1 MIPSKPS
8 SPVAFSILIA
18 NRGEIAVRIARAAA
32 ELSIRSV
39 AVYSTDDERSL
50 HRKAADADH
59 PLRGAGPRAYLD
71 IDALIDAATSTGCTA
86 IHPGYGFLS
95 ENAEFARRCEA
106 AGLLFI
112 GASPRV
118 LELFGDKGRARELAR
133 SLDVP
138 VPDGTDRATS
148 LDEARAFMARL
159 GDGASMMVKAIA
171 GGGGRGMRVV
181 DTPAALEPA
190 YERCRSEARSA
201 FGRDDVYVEE
211 VISPARHVEVQ
222 IAGDG
227 RDVVALGERDCSVQR
242 RHQKVVEIAPCPG
255 LPEPLRERLFAAATR
270 MAREVSYRGVG
281 TFEFLVGLDGERFVF
296 IEANPRIQ
304 VEHTVTEEV
313 MGIDLVRAQIAL
325 ARGATLADAGLDAGD
340 PPRPRGFAI
349 QLRVTLDAAASVAA
363 GQAGHA
369 VGGPADAGAG
379 ADGRLTAW
387 DLPSGPGVRVD
398 TAAYLGYAP
407 NPNFDPLLAKIIAH
421 VPSKRFGDLMD
432 RAARALSECR
442 IEGVATNIP
451 FLRALLASEAF
462 RDGVVTTRFV
472 DENPALSRPDP
483 AAAAPR
489 SRHFD
494 PPPIDTQAS
503 ADGDGA
509 TLDGLDDVPDESPD
523 QSLDGDPD
531 GAPDGEGPAA
541 NADCAIAPL
550 RGTIVQLPV
559 APGAQVRA
567 SQAVAILEAMKMEHE
582 VAAPYDGVVVEILR
596 QTGTLVPPGAPIVR
610 IEPGQGSG
618 DADAADDQREASS
631 VRADLLEVQQRYAR
645 TLDAARPDAVAR
657 RRKTGQRTAREN
669 LDDVCDPGSF
679 AEYGALAVAGQR
691 NRHTYDELLKISP
704 ADGFIY
710 GTATVNA
717 DRFPPDRSRCMVAAY
732 DYTVFAGT
740 QGFIGHKKHDRMFQL
755 AERARLPVVI
765 FTEGGGGRPYDGDN
779 IGGVNLAN
787 PTFWH
792 FARLSGLVPLI
803 GIGAGRCF
811 AGNAAL
817 LGCCDVVIATR
828 SATIGMGGPVMIEGA
843 GLGVVKPEDVGPAR
857 MHSRQGVVDILVDD
871 EREAAHMARKYLSYF
886 QGPLADWRCA
896 DQSALRHV
904 IPERRTRS
912 YEVRQVI
919 GLLADEDSVLELRP
933 SFGTGVV
940 TALIRIEGRP
950 IGLIAN
956 NPRHQAGALGSDESD
971 KVCRFLQLCDAFDLP
986 MVSLCDTPGIMVG
999 TDAERTALVRHASRI
1014 FVTAANV
1021 TVPFFTVVLR
1031 KAYGLGAMA
1040 MGGGSFHQGSF
1051 FTTAWPTGEFGSMGL
1066 EGQIKLGHRDELA
1079 KIADP
1084 REREQRFQQLVDALY
1099 ERGKALNVAPFL
1111 SFDAVIDPAETRR
1124 WILRGL
1130 DSFPP
1135 PAPRQTKKRSNVDT
1149 W

>member
-1 MIPSKPS
+1 LT
-8 SPVAFSILIA
+8 SPNPNSADAFSILIA

-39 AVYSTDDERSL
+39 AVFSTDDERSL
-50 HRKAADADH
+50 HRKTADADC
-59 PLRGAGPRAYLD
+59 PLRGAGARAYLD
-71 IDALIDAATSTGCTA
+71 IDALIDAAARTGCTA

-118 LELFGDKGRARELAR
+118 LDLFGDKGQARELAR

-138 VPDGTDRATS
+138 VPNGTNRATS
-148 LDEARAFMARL
+148 LDEARAFMAGL
-159 GDGASMMVKAIA
+159 GDDASIMVKAIA

-181 DTPAALEPA
+181 DTQAALEPA
-190 YERCRSEARSA
+190 YARCRSEARSA

-211 VISPARHVEVQ
+211 VIRQARHIEVQ
-222 IAGDG
+222 VAGDG
-227 RDVVALGERDCSVQR
+227 HGVIALGERDCSVQR
-242 RHQKVVEIAPCPG
+242 RHQKAVEIAPGPG
-255 LPEPLRERLFAAATR
+255 LPAPLRERLFAAATR
-270 MAREVSYRGVG
+270 MAGEVSYRGVG

-313 MGIDLVRAQIAL
+313 MGIDLVRAQIML
-325 ARGATLADAGLDAGD
+325 ARGATLADAGLDPAD
-340 PPRPRGFAI
+340 PPRPRGFAM
-349 QLRVTLDAAASVAA
+349 QLRVTLDAASGVD
-363 GQAGHA
+363 GSSSHA
-369 VGGPADAGAG
+369 VRGTGTGGGDT
-379 ADGRLTAW
+379 DGRLTAW
-387 DLPSGPGVRVD
+387 DPPSGPGVRVD

-407 NPNFDPLLAKIIAH
+407 NPDFDPLLAKIIIH
-421 VPSKRFGDLMD
+421 VPSNRFGDLVH
-432 RAARALSECR
+432 RAVRALGECR
-442 IEGVATNIP
+442 IEGVATNLP
-451 FLRALLASEAF
+451 FLRNLLGHETF
-462 RDGVVTTRFV
+462 RDGIVTTRFV
-472 DENPALSRPDP
+472 DDHPELSQSDP
-483 AAAAPR
+483 AAASR

-494 PPPIDTQAS
+494 APLTAVHGGEASNGGGLHGEVRDDGGID
-503 ADGDGA
+503 D
-509 TLDGLDDVPDESPD
+509 
-523 QSLDGDPD
+523 DPD
-531 GAPDGEGPAA
+531 DPDDGGAAA
-541 NADCAIAPL
+541 RADCALAPL

-559 APGAQVRA
+559 GPGATVREG
-567 SQAVAILEAMKMEHE
+567 QAVAVLEAMKMEHE
-582 VAAPYDGVVVEILR
+582 VAAPFDGIVVEIL
-596 QTGTLVPPGAPIVR
+596 QAVGTLVPPGAPIVR
-610 IEPGQGSG
+610 IEPGLG
-618 DADAADDQREASS
+618 DDGPRAADDSQAGPS
-631 VRADLLEVQQRYAR
+631 VRADLLDVRQRYAR
-645 TLDAARPDAVAR
+645 TLDEARPDAVAR

-717 DRFPPDRSRCMVAAY
+717 DLFPPDRSRCMVAAY

-792 FARLSGLVPLI
+792 FARLSGLVPLV

-871 EREAAHMARKYLSYF
+871 EREAARMARKYLSYF
-886 QGPLADWRCA
+886 QGPLADWHCA
-896 DQSALRHV
+896 DQAALRHV

-919 GLLADEDSVLELRP
+919 GLLADDDSVLELRP

-1084 REREQRFQQLVDALY
+1084 QAREQRFQQLVDALY

-1135 PAPRQTKKRSNVDT
+1135 PAPRQTKKRSNIDT